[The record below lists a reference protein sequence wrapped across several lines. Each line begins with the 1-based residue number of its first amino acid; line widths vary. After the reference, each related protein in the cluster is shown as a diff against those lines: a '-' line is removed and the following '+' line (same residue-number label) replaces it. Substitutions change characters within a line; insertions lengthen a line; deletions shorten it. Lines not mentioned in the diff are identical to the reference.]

1 MRMYTIIVF
10 SMCTVGITSSLP
22 CPRDGNGDYWMFS
35 RARTRKCV
43 KDTRTRI
50 HGLSPQ
56 FTGTT
61 WHGIHPSESQ
71 CKVVM
76 FFACI
81 LSLVCTLVFKVTL
94 SALYSSKC
102 THSNGTIDVA
112 ITIINGIHGFGATPT
127 GRGCGLSSGHP
138 KKFVSYFRTYG

>member
-35 RARTRKCV
+35 RARTRTRKCV

-56 FTGTT
+56 LTGTT

-76 FFACI
+76 IFRLHSHLCAR
-81 LSLVCTLVFKVTL
+81 LSLKSHYQHYTRRN
-94 SALYSSKC
+94 AR
-102 THSNGTIDVA
+102 
-112 ITIINGIHGFGATPT
+112 TPT
-127 GRGCGLSSGHP
+127 ER
-138 KKFVSYFRTYG
+138 